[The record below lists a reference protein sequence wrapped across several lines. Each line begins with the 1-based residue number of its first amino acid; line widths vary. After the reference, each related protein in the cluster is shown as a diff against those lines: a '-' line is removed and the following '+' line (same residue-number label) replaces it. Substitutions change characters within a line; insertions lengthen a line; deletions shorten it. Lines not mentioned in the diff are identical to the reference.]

1 MVMDEPILCITVLFF
16 LGWVIYLKLQTAELK
31 REIEKLREALKLKV
45 RKATQ
50 DAEVSEDDKVFG
62 HKPGWMK

>member
-1 MVMDEPILCITVLFF
+1 MGEPILCMTVLFF
-16 LGWVIYLKLQTAELK
+16 LGWVIYLKLQTAEFK

-45 RKATQ
+45 SKATQ
-50 DAEVSEDDKVFG
+50 DAEVAEDNKVFG